1 MFSAEQLEIRALARE
16 FAEGELRPHTS
27 RWDRDRA
34 LDDDIF
40 GKLAEL
46 GFLGMR
52 VPERYGGL
60 GLDMS
65 TYLLA
70 LEELAWGDAS
80 VALSVAIH
88 TGPVT
93 DLLLEYGS
101 DEQKETW
108 LSSLASGEILGAFA
122 LSETPS
128 GSDVRSVDTTAV
140 PEGAGWRID
149 GHKRWVTNGARS
161 GLVFVFATTGGDENP
176 TLGAFIVSPQGAG
189 YAVTATE
196 TTMGLRA
203 SEIVSVELDGI
214 QVPSDRVLGDSANG
228 LEYAPD
234 YVINAGGLCSV
245 YGELHG
251 WTAERTQ
258 KKAGAIYDTL
268 LGIFER
274 AANDGIS
281 TSDAADRLACQ
292 RIMRAR
298 GLE

>member
-1 MFSAEQLEIRALARE
+1 
-16 FAEGELRPHTS
+16 
-27 RWDRDRA
+27 
-34 LDDDIF
+34 
-40 GKLAEL
+40 
-46 GFLGMR
+46 MR

-88 TGPVT
+88 TGPET

-149 GHKRWVTNGARS
+149 GHKRWVTNGA
-161 GLVFVFATTGGDENP
+161 
-176 TLGAFIVSPQGAG
+176 
-189 YAVTATE
+189 
-196 TTMGLRA
+196 
-203 SEIVSVELDGI
+203 
-214 QVPSDRVLGDSANG
+214 
-228 LEYAPD
+228 
-234 YVINAGGLCSV
+234 
-245 YGELHG
+245 LHG
-251 WTAERTQ
+251 WTAERTE

>member
-1 MFSAEQLEIRALARE
+1 MTSGMFSAEQLEIRALARE

-122 LSETPS
+122 LSTRLPCPRGGVEDRRPQ
-128 GSDVRSVDTTAV
+128 AL
-140 PEGAGWRID
+140 
-149 GHKRWVTNGARS
+149 GHQRRA
-161 GLVFVFATTGGDENP
+161 
-176 TLGAFIVSPQGAG
+176 LGPRFR
-189 YAVTATE
+189 
-196 TTMGLRA
+196 LRHH
-203 SEIVSVELDGI
+203 
-214 QVPSDRVLGDSANG
+214 R
-228 LEYAPD
+228 
-234 YVINAGGLCSV
+234 
-245 YGELHG
+245 
-251 WTAERTQ
+251 R
-258 KKAGAIYDTL
+258 
-268 LGIFER
+268 R
-274 AANDGIS
+274 
-281 TSDAADRLACQ
+281 
-292 RIMRAR
+292 
-298 GLE
+298 

>member
-1 MFSAEQLEIRALARE
+1 MTSGMFSAEQLEIRALARE

-88 TGPVT
+88 TGSVT
-93 DLLLEYGS
+93 DLLFEYGS

-149 GHKRWVTNGARS
+149 GHKRWSPTAR
-161 GLVFVFATTGGDENP
+161 A
-176 TLGAFIVSPQGAG
+176 
-189 YAVTATE
+189 
-196 TTMGLRA
+196 RA
-203 SEIVSVELDGI
+203 SFSSS
-214 QVPSDRVLGDSANG
+214 P
-228 LEYAPD
+228 PP
-234 YVINAGGLCSV
+234 
-245 YGELHG
+245 
-251 WTAERTQ
+251 AEMRTQ
-258 KKAGAIYDTL
+258 PWAPL
-268 LGIFER
+268 LSPLR
-274 AANDGIS
+274 VPA
-281 TSDAADRLACQ
+281 
-292 RIMRAR
+292 MR
-298 GLE
+298 